1 VGGVDESWG
10 DTGVQSEVKVQP
22 RKEPEMGGK
31 ETRQGRLPDSVN
43 SSGRKILEQT
53 RLGAGARS
61 DPRRVHT

>member
-1 VGGVDESWG
+1 VDESWG
-10 DTGVQSEVKVQP
+10 DTGVQSEVKVQS
-22 RKEPEMGGK
+22 RKEPEPEMGEK